1 MPKKLQQRVLTALIL
16 IPSVVGGIMYL
27 SSTVLA
33 IALSIFVLLAAWEW
47 TDICGWHNN
56 FARTTY
62 TTVIVAGLIAAFLI
76 LKFHPTNIYPILT
89 IATGWWLLTL
99 YWQLGVQYDWLQDPI
114 PKSAWI
120 KAILGMMILVPAWTA
135 LVYLHQHYTGYSV
148 LFFFCLIWLADSSA
162 YFIGKAYGKH
172 KLAVKI
178 SPKKTWEGVYG
189 AIGCSLL
196 LSLGYTLWRD
206 MTVHESALF
215 IGLCFITILV
225 SILGDLAES
234 MFKRQMHL
242 KDSSQLLPGHGG
254 MLDRVDSLTSAAPI
268 FVFGTI
274 LLGIRF

>member
-47 TDICGWHNN
+47 TDICGWHTNP
-56 FARTTY
+56 ARASY
-62 TTVIVAGLIAAFLI
+62 TILIISGLITAFLI
-76 LKFHPTNIYPILT
+76 LKFHPINIYPILI
-89 IATGWWLLTL
+89 IAVAWWLLML
-99 YWQLGVQYDWLQDPI
+99 YWQTGVQYDWLHDPV
-114 PKSAWI
+114 PKSSWV
-120 KAILGMMILVPAWTA
+120 KAILGIVILVPAWTA

-148 LFFFCLIWLADSSA
+148 LFFFSLIWLADSSA
-162 YFIGKAYGKH
+162 YFIGKAWGKH

-189 AIGCSLL
+189 AIGSGLL
-196 LSLGYTLWRD
+196 LSLSYTLWRN
-206 MTVHESALF
+206 MTVHESLLF

-268 FVFGTI
+268 FVIGTI

>member
-62 TTVIVAGLIAAFLI
+62 TTVIVAGLVAAFLI
-76 LKFHPTNIYPILT
+76 LKFHPTNIYPILS
-89 IATGWWLLTL
+89 IAVGWWLLML
-99 YWQLGVQYDWLQDPI
+99 YWQMGVQYEWLNKPI

-120 KAILGMMILVPAWTA
+120 KAILGMVILIPAWTA

-189 AIGCSLL
+189 AIGCGLL
-196 LSLGYTLWRD
+196 LSLGYTLWRE
-206 MTVHESALF
+206 MTLHESALF

-225 SILGDLAES
+225 SVLGDLAES